1 MRATFFLAGLFLALG
16 SAVSSAQ
23 TLAHCFTDTQFD
35 GWWRAAG
42 DRTLYI
48 RTSAARYYR
57 LDLAQQCSVSGI
69 PGAHLILRV
78 HGSDTICSPL
88 DFDLRV
94 SGGVGDI
101 PYPCFVKKMSEVAA
115 SEAVAVQNRKP

>member
-1 MRATFFLAGLFLALG
+1 MRATFSLVGLFLALG
-16 SAVSSAQ
+16 NAASGAQ

-48 RTSAARYYR
+48 RTNAARYYQ
-57 LDLAQQCSVSGI
+57 LDLMQQCGASGF
-69 PGAHLILRV
+69 PGAHLIFRV
-78 HGSDTICSPL
+78 HGSDTTCSPL

-115 SEAVAVQNRKP
+115 GEAAAMQNRKP

>member
-1 MRATFFLAGLFLALG
+1 MRAT
-16 SAVSSAQ
+16 
-23 TLAHCFTDTQFD
+23 
-35 GWWRAAG
+35 
-42 DRTLYI
+42 
-48 RTSAARYYR
+48 
-57 LDLAQQCSVSGI
+57 I

-88 DFDLRV
+88 DFDLRM